1 MRRTENPPYYIGAY
15 EIAVRNG
22 FRGTREEFGLLL
34 GRGAAAAESAE
45 AAAARAEAAAA
56 GLEEQLDALEDQI
69 GSGGGGSGGSGG
81 LTLGETSAT
90 AYRGD
95 RGKAAYEHSLV
106 SSGNPHGVSKGDVGL
121 GNVDNVRQYSASN
134 PPPSELP
141 EVSSSDNGK
150 VLGVVNGE
158 WAKTEAP
165 SGGTAYSAGDGIE
178 ISNGEISLD
187 SDYNDYL
194 EEATFQAP
202 EIAEFSVTGLGG
214 AAEIGS
220 SVTVSEISHRET
232 NIGGITGSLT
242 LKLGS
247 STLASGISP
256 SAAAAEESFTSQTV
270 TMTEPGSLTFTL
282 SGTDALGRTVTAS
295 VSKRFYIP
303 RFLGSGGA
311 AVTAA
316 DVANFSKGETLPRT
330 VTLAEDGY
338 LWFVTDDVIRSVKDA
353 GTGFLVPVEAAVTVT
368 VSVNGVSAEYNAYR
382 TSESV
387 AAGTYSF
394 SILGTADSDEADF
407 AVPELTPA
415 QYAALKGPKG
425 DTGPQGAAFTYEDF
439 TAEQLAAL
447 TGPQGEQGSLIPV
460 TSADNGKIL
469 KVVDGA
475 WAAVAEPD
483 VSQVGM

>member
-1 MRRTENPPYYIGAY
+1 MILSLL
-15 EIAVRNG
+15 IAR
-22 FRGTREEFGLLL
+22 
-34 GRGAAAAESAE
+34 
-45 AAAARAEAAAA
+45 
-56 GLEEQLDALEDQI
+56 
-69 GSGGGGSGGSGG
+69 
-81 LTLGETSAT
+81 
-90 AYRGD
+90 
-95 RGKAAYEHSLV
+95 
-106 SSGNPHGVSKGDVGL
+106 
-121 GNVDNVRQYSASN
+121 
-134 PPPSELP
+134 
-141 EVSSSDNGK
+141 
-150 VLGVVNGE
+150 
-158 WAKTEAP
+158 
-165 SGGTAYSAGDGIE
+165 
-178 ISNGEISLD
+178 
-187 SDYNDYL
+187 
-194 EEATFQAP
+194 
-202 EIAEFSVTGLGG
+202 
-214 AAEIGS
+214 AEIGS

-270 TMTEPGSLTFTL
+270 TMTEPGSQTFTL

-295 VSKRFYIP
+295 VSKRFHIP

-394 SILGTADSDEADF
+394 SILGTADSDEAAF

-415 QYAALKGPKG
+415 QYAALKGPQG

-469 KVVDGA
+469 KVVDGE